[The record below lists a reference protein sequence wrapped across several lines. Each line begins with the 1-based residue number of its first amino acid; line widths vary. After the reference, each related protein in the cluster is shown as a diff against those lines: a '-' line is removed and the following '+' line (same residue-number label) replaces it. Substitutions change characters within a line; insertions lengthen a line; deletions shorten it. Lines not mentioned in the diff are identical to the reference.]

1 MQRAS
6 ADLQLTHS
14 AALNV
19 VFGIIVDTFGELRDE
34 KFQIEDD
41 MTSNCYICSIPSEEF
56 EKAGTSFQDH
66 TADQHNMWAYL
77 FFMMHLRR
85 KACIALPR

>member
-41 MTSNCYICSIPSEEF
+41 MASNCFICSIRSADF
-56 EKAGTSFQDH
+56 ERFGKGFQTHIRQD
-66 TADQHNMWAYL
+66 HNMWAYR